1 MIDPPMKEM
10 IEIYNQI
17 NNYGRDNGMIPELI
31 EPGVV
36 EYTMEVT
43 EKHLSSPN
51 TAHGG
56 IIAGLMDSVLGAGAL
71 SLAFTNKNLVSTVE
85 FKINYFHPVSLG
97 DTLIGRSKIE
107 FHGKS
112 IIATSAEIHCRRRN
126 LLVAKGIGT
135 FNAYPMDKAKI
146 RDVFPDHLQ

>member
-1 MIDPPMKEM
+1 MEQM

-17 NNYGRDNGMIPELI
+17 NNYGKDNGMKLTLH

-36 EYTMEVT
+36 EYRMEIT
-43 EKHLSSPN
+43 DKHLSSPN

-71 SLAFTNKNLVSTVE
+71 SLAFTQRNLVSTVE
-85 FKINYFHPVSLG
+85 FKINYFHPVNHG
-97 DTLIGRSKIE
+97 DVLIGISKVE
-107 FHGKS
+107 FQGKS
-112 IIATSAEIHCRRRN
+112 IISTSAEIHCERRN

-135 FNAYPMDKAKI
+135 FNAYPVDKAKI
-146 RDVFPDHLQ
+146 KDIFPE

>member
-1 MIDPPMKEM
+1 MM
-10 IEIYNQI
+10 EIYNKI
-17 NNYGRDNGMIPELI
+17 NNYGRDNGMEAKLL

-36 EYTMEVT
+36 EYRMEVG

-71 SLAFTNKNLVSTVE
+71 SLAFTQNNLVSTVE
-85 FKINYFHPVSLG
+85 FKINYFHPVHLG
-97 DTLIGRSKIE
+97 DKLIGTSKVE

-112 IIATSAEIHCRRRN
+112 IIATSAEIHCERRN
-126 LLVAKGIGT
+126 LLVAKGLGT
-135 FNAYPMDKAKI
+135 FNAYSVDKAKI
-146 RDVFPDHLQ
+146 KDIFPKQ